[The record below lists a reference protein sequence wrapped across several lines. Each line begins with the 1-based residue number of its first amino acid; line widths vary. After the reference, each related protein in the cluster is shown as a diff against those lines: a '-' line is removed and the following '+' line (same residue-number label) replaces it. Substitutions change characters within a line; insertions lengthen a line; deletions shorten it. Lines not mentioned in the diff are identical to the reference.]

1 MKKYTPP
8 KKEFLMLPNSVFDM
22 PLDVY
27 AFKIYAYLVC
37 CAGSRGECWPTM
49 HKMSKK
55 LGIAMSTV
63 QDRISLLEKRK
74 LIAIKKR
81 RVIASIRITFMF
93 CCLMIILSSTGIWLM
108 PRNCPCSFDPVS
120 TYFATQQLARRRNQM
135 TITDS
140 HPSFGGLWEITT
152 EVRKVYHTS
161 SEIWDSH
168 TVRTVSKTREE
179 TYQKPPVNPVLAPCP
194 I

>member
-49 HKMSKK
+49 HKMSTK

-63 QDRISLLEKRK
+63 LDRINLLEKRK
-74 LIAIKKR
+74 LIAIKKHKGTGKYKNN
-81 RVIASIRITFMF
+81 VYV
-93 CCLMIILSSTGIWLM
+93 LLSQDNPNIYRDLSETDEL
-108 PRNCPCSFDPVS
+108 PLFVS
-120 TYFATQQLARRRNQM
+120 
-135 TITDS
+135 
-140 HPSFGGLWEITT
+140 
-152 EVRKVYHTS
+152 
-161 SEIWDSH
+161 
-168 TVRTVSKTREE
+168 
-179 TYQKPPVNPVLAPCP
+179 
-194 I
+194 